1 MQIGTANSRRLVAA
15 VDLLPLR
22 PGGENGGIKPAIF
35 ALLRA
40 ARAEAQDKLVFVFLT
55 NSASHRQVRDLA
67 APGDILI
74 CVLEDPAHPCSELNA
89 GLANEFKI
97 IPQPADLIRAIDVDV
112 LYCPFGATTFHASG
126 VPTVALIADL
136 LHKDFPFTLTQQQ
149 IAERESYIQST
160 IRVATRLQCISRS
173 GMERMIEHY
182 GVPRSTLFY
191 TYLPIHVRL
200 DGPYAELGA
209 PAEPASKRPFFFYP
223 ANLWLHKNHE
233 LLLLSFASYCH
244 QAKGDE
250 GWDLVLTFHEDERAA
265 HLRALAQTLGISERV
280 RFAGFVTEP
289 ELRRIWQTAGALVFV
304 SLHEGFGI
312 PLVEAMHYGVP
323 IVSGNDFSL
332 REVAGDACYRID
344 PRKPASI
351 TQALI
356 EVSGNS
362 ELRAALIKRG
372 RERLALF
379 DLKIAASSLLEVFR
393 DVTRKE
399 FDFPRRSKHSR
410 EPSVTTPTPAS
421 AERWK
426 IEMEFDRPA
435 PSTKFLVYLD
445 DMFFGSFKPA
455 ALGEKGF
462 SFFCRPEGR
471 TLALRAWPEKPS
483 TVAVNGGPADV
494 PVKRIIAKGSDGRRV
509 LLYEKCKVQGA

>member
-1 MQIGTANSRRLVAA
+1 MQIGMANSRRLVAA

-40 ARAEAQDKLVFVFLT
+40 ARTEAQSKLVFVFLT
-55 NSASHRQVRDLA
+55 NSASHRQVRELA

-74 CVLEDPAHPCSELNA
+74 CALEDPAHPCSELDA

-97 IPQPADLIRAIDVDV
+97 IPPPPDLVRSIDVDL
-112 LYCPFGATTFHASG
+112 LYCPFGATTFHAPG
-126 VPTVALIADL
+126 VPTIALIADL
-136 LHKDFPFTLTQQQ
+136 LHKDFPFTLTPPQ

-182 GVPRSTLFY
+182 RVPRATLFY
-191 TYLPIHVRL
+191 TYLPIHIRL
-200 DGPYAELGA
+200 DQASAELDA
-209 PAEPASKRPFFFYP
+209 SAEPVSKRPFFFYP

-233 LLLLSFASYCH
+233 LLLLSFARYCH
-244 QAKGDE
+244 EAEDE
-250 GWDLVLTFHEDERAA
+250 GWDLVLTFHEDDRAG
-265 HLRALAQTLGISERV
+265 HLRSLAHTLGISKRV

-289 ELRRIWQTAGALVFV
+289 ELRRIWQSAGALIFP

-312 PLVEAMHYGVP
+312 PLLEAMHYGIP
-323 IVSGNDFSL
+323 IISGSDFSL

-344 PRKPASI
+344 PRKPASV
-351 TQALI
+351 TQALF

-379 DLKIAASSLLEVFR
+379 DLKIAATSLLDAFR
-393 DVTRKE
+393 GVTQSE
-399 FDFPRRSKHSR
+399 YDFPRKSKYSR
-410 EPSVTTPTPAS
+410 EPSLTAPTPAS

-426 IEMEFDRPA
+426 IELEFDQPA
-435 PSTKFLVYLD
+435 PSTKFSVYLD
-445 DMFFGSFKPA
+445 DMFFGSFKSA
-455 ALGEKGF
+455 AFGEKGF

-471 TLALRAWPEKPS
+471 TLALRPFAEK
-483 TVAVNGGPADV
+483 TLRVATNGGLAEI
-494 PVKRIIAKGSDGRRV
+494 PVKRIVAKGTDSRQV
-509 LLYEKCKVQGA
+509 LLYEKCNRQSA

>member
-1 MQIGTANSRRLVAA
+1 MQIGMANSRRLVAA

-40 ARAEAQDKLVFVFLT
+40 ARTEAQSKLVFVFLT
-55 NSASHRQVRDLA
+55 NSASHRQVRELA

-74 CVLEDPAHPCSELNA
+74 CALEDPAHPCSELDA

-97 IPQPADLIRAIDVDV
+97 IPPPPDLVRSIDVDL
-112 LYCPFGATTFHASG
+112 LYCPFGATTFHAPG
-126 VPTVALIADL
+126 VPTIALIADL
-136 LHKDFPFTLTQQQ
+136 LHKDFPFTLTPPQ

-182 GVPRSTLFY
+182 RVPRATLFY
-191 TYLPIHVRL
+191 TYLPIHIRL
-200 DGPYAELGA
+200 DQASAELDV

-233 LLLLSFASYCH
+233 LLLLSFARYCH
-244 QAKGDE
+244 EAEDE
-250 GWDLVLTFHEDERAA
+250 GWDLVLTFHEDDRAG
-265 HLRALAQTLGISERV
+265 HLRSLAHTLGISERV

-289 ELRRIWQTAGALVFV
+289 ELRRIWQSAGALVFP

-312 PLVEAMHYGVP
+312 PLLEAMHYGVP
-323 IVSGNDFSL
+323 IISGSDFSL

-344 PRKPASI
+344 PRKPASV
-351 TQALI
+351 TQALF

-379 DLKIAASSLLEVFR
+379 DLKIAATSLLDAFS
-393 DVTRKE
+393 DVTRNE
-399 FDFPRRSKHSR
+399 YDFPRKSKYSR
-410 EPSVTTPTPAS
+410 EPSLTAPTPAS
-421 AERWK
+421 AERWE
-426 IEMEFDRPA
+426 IELDFDEPA
-435 PSTKFLVYLD
+435 SSTKFSVYLN

-455 ALGEKGF
+455 IFGEKGF

-471 TLALRAWPEKPS
+471 TLALRPFAEK
-483 TVAVNGGPADV
+483 TLRVATNGGLAEI
-494 PVKRIIAKGSDGRRV
+494 PVKRIVAKGTDSRQV
-509 LLYEKCKVQGA
+509 LLYEKRNRQSA